1 MVIDGSQFDCALKF
15 KIFLGHRRAVKLS
28 STGTSFGAKII
39 HGKSQLFL
47 KKLVQKVEYRFLS
60 FELKLS
66 ASSKSSWTK

>member
-47 KKLVQKVEYRFLS
+47 KKLVQKVEYRLS